1 MQRPAPIHTLPLDAD
16 DVRDLR
22 SDHAGEAGAVQI
34 YRGILAVS
42 RNEVVRAFAREHL
55 ATEQRHLAFFE
66 RWLSPA
72 ARSHALPVWK
82 TAGWILGAIA
92 ALCGPACLFRTINAV
107 ETFVDDHYRAQIEAM
122 SDRPALADLVAVLE
136 AFRAEELAHRDD
148 AAQRGTPDEGWLATA
163 WARLIGL
170 GSEVGVAVARRI

>member
-1 MQRPAPIHTLPLDAD
+1 MNVPAPLHTLPLGPD
-16 DVRDLR
+16 DIRDLR

-66 RWLSPA
+66 SWLTPG

-82 TAGWILGAIA
+82 SAGWLLGATA
-92 ALCGPACLFRTINAV
+92 ALFGPATVFRTIQAV
-107 ETFVDDHYRAQIEAM
+107 ETFVDDHYRAQIEVM
-122 SDRPALADLVAVLE
+122 GRDDRLAGLVAVLQS
-136 AFRAEELAHRDD
+136 FRDDEVAHRDD
-148 AAQRGTPDEGWLATA
+148 AANRGSPARSVFARGWASV
-163 WARLIGL
+163 IGL
-170 GSEVGVAVARRI
+170 GSGLGVAVARRL